1 MNASC
6 AYVNGEM
13 TLYYIPTNSSRDD
26 INEIKQSSLNTIQN
40 NMNSGKYNSDTVNP
54 NIIGVAYI
62 AITASS
68 EEQLLPIIPNSI
80 EANPEETTPPP
91 PASSESSDS
100 QKTSSYTYVIIASCA
115 VLAVIA
121 IIFVRR
127 RKRSVM
133 THEFND
139 NDHTITKDVAPPD
152 LEISVTEA
160 TSFSTLVS
168 SSRFRSKA

>member
-1 MNASC
+1 MNE
-6 AYVNGEM
+6 V
-13 TLYYIPTNSSRDD
+13 
-26 INEIKQSSLNTIQN
+26 KQSSLNAIQN

-68 EEQLLPIIPNSI
+68 EEQLLPILPNSI
-80 EANPEETTPPP
+80 EANPEETPPP

-121 IIFVRR
+121 FIFVRR
-127 RKRSVM
+127 KKRSVM

-139 NDHTITKDVAPPD
+139 NDHTITKDVATPD

-168 SSRFRSKA
+168 PSRFRSKAWTKAINHIVTNVQNNFDHGRKLILL